1 MKDMVEKYKKITKD
15 EFRLARKVSLQPMCC
30 ANCGSDAVLVITCVY
45 VGDAKSPDFIYFV
58 RCPECGMSGSEE
70 SRPDDAR
77 DSWLTIEYHSE
88 YDRDENDCNESE
100 TRYRDSFNNEEDHD
114 HYGGDD
120 V

>member
-1 MKDMVEKYKKITKD
+1 
-15 EFRLARKVSLQPMCC
+15 
-30 ANCGSDAVLVITCVY
+30 
-45 VGDAKSPDFIYFV
+45 
-58 RCPECGMSGSEE
+58 MSGSEE